1 MKTVSFY
8 TDGACSG
15 NGKKEEGADNG
26 GWAYVECTKC
36 DSGIK
41 TKVVSGNKTNT
52 TNNEMEL
59 TAVYKALVKSL
70 KAGYENVTIYT
81 DSAYIV
87 NAITKGWLCKW
98 RINGW
103 QTVEGKQIKNKQIW
117 EKMFKLIY
125 EKNIKLTM
133 VKVKGHSTDML
144 NELADNAAVNARLE
158 LEK

>member
-8 TDGACSG
+8 TDGACSK
-15 NGKKEEGADNG
+15 NGKKEEGAGNG
-26 GWAYVECTKC
+26 GWAYVEVSEC

-41 TKVVSGNKTNT
+41 TKVVSGNKPNT

-70 KAGYENVTIYT
+70 KAGYESVTIYT

-87 NAITKGWLCKW
+87 NAVTKGWLCKW

-103 QTVEGKQIKNKQIW
+103 QTVEGKPIKNKHIW
-117 EKMFKLIY
+117 EKMLKLIY
-125 EKNIKLTM
+125 EKNIKINM
-133 VKVKGHSTDML
+133 VRVKGHGTDML
-144 NELADNAAVNARLE
+144 NNLADKAAVEARLQ